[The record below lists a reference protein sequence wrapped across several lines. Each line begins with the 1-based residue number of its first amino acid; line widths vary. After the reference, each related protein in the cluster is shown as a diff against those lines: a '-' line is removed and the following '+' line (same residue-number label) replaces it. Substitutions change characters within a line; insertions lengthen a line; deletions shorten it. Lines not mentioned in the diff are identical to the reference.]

1 MELWEFN
8 LCVGEFNAMQND
20 SIKLGTAQAWRT
32 ANFTG
37 AAVHGCLRDLSE
49 YIGENTKTAPKIII
63 KIYKLILSLVDNLS
77 ILGIFILSP

>member
-20 SIKLGTAQAWRT
+20 SVKLGTAQAWRT

-49 YIGENTKTAPKIII
+49 YIGENTKTAPKISYEEFDRRLAELEGGGS
-63 KIYKLILSLVDNLS
+63 KNGNV
-77 ILGIFILSP
+77 